1 MALSMPAINGDQSN
15 YIEVAVAFPSRSD
28 QQVLSETLLFIPGA
42 TSVLGI
48 SEWGQVSVQ
57 WGRWLPGGVMQVGI
71 WQYTHGTR

>member
-1 MALSMPAINGDQSN
+1 MYFKCLAFSMALSMPAINGDQSN

-48 SEWGQVSVQ
+48 SE
-57 WGRWLPGGVMQVGI
+57 
-71 WQYTHGTR
+71 